1 MKNSKLR
8 KVLLLACSAVLLVCL
23 SVGATLAYLTST
35 DEVVNTFSV
44 GNVQIKLDEAK
55 ADLDGKLVED
65 ANRVKANSY
74 KLMPGHE
81 YVKDPTVHV
90 KPVSEDSYIFVKVEN
105 GLVAYEDATSI
116 AEGGYKSIADQI
128 IANGW
133 TKLDGV
139 DNVYYRKYGKVAPT
153 VTADTDLVV
162 FKEFKLKDTAN
173 EVSGW
178 DSLNVNITI
187 TAYAVQSAGFNTAKD
202 AWDAA
207 KFV

>member
-1 MKNSKLR
+1 M
-8 KVLLLACSAVLLVCL
+8 
-23 SVGATLAYLTST
+23 
-35 DEVVNTFSV
+35 
-44 GNVQIKLDEAK
+44 
-55 ADLDGKLVED
+55 
-65 ANRVKANSY
+65 
-74 KLMPGHE
+74 
-81 YVKDPTVHV
+81 
-90 KPVSEDSYIFVKVEN
+90 KVEN
-105 GLVAYEDATSI
+105 GLAAYEDATSA

-133 TKLDGV
+133 TKLDSV

>member
-1 MKNSKLR
+1 MKTKSKA
-8 KVLLLACSAVLLVCL
+8 LLLSLCAVLLVVA
-23 SVGATLAYLTST
+23 SVMGTMAYLTST
-35 DEVVNTFSV
+35 DKVENTFTV
-44 GNVQIKLDEAK
+44 GKVEITLDEKDTDNSTPNAERDK
-55 ADLDGKLVED
+55 TNNYLLVPGKKYE
-65 ANRVKANSY
+65 
-74 KLMPGHE
+74 
-81 YVKDPTVHV
+81 KDPTVHV